1 MDSDPFMPTGNCR
14 PASTRTT
21 LPLLCSPR
29 SKEDFYSPRYVRIP
43 VHSKLRSI
51 PSSPLPSAD
60 EPKRVRSQPSPRS
73 AHGSWMMH
81 VHPHDAPLT
90 WAPYEQRRLTL
101 ADILVRL
108 LTMTTLPLGEV
119 KTHLSELVGRVHDH
133 HERVTVTVHGHPS
146 AVLVAVEDLERLEE
160 TLAILRDAGT
170 MDRLAESDAE
180 LGSGE
185 PVSAA

>member
-60 EPKRVRSQPSPRS
+60 EPKRVRSQLSPRS

-81 VHPHDAPLT
+81 VHPHDA
-90 WAPYEQRRLTL
+90 L
-101 ADILVRL
+101 ADRNLSTWMRHYHAG
-108 LTMTTLPLGEV
+108 LTECRSPFPG
-119 KTHLSELVGRVHDH
+119 
-133 HERVTVTVHGHPS
+133 
-146 AVLVAVEDLERLEE
+146 
-160 TLAILRDAGT
+160 AG
-170 MDRLAESDAE
+170 
-180 LGSGE
+180 
-185 PVSAA
+185 